1 MLRRRYRRN
10 LENPTERV
18 LAGWQESK
26 DRLLEAGVDIRSDM
40 TVKEIVNAARRDLG
54 VHASSSLSTLAPYVT
69 TTIYSDREPS
79 AAAADTVWDEVQLFD
94 EQLNETRSSA
104 QNFKAR
110 VDPRPLLE
118 KV

>member
-1 MLRRRYRRN
+1 M
-10 LENPTERV
+10 
-18 LAGWQESK
+18 
-26 DRLLEAGVDIRSDM
+26 
-40 TVKEIVNAARRDLG
+40 
-54 VHASSSLSTLAPYVT
+54 T